1 MLADVREDMIKSL
14 VLTLPLKRI
23 DAQIINEID
32 KYTDMNQI
40 LDMAEQIKD
49 IDTKKTTPTAHPLK
63 INQRL
68 REDKVTEIN
77 LRDALQ
83 SIAINYVELGL
94 YLVPQVIE

>member
-1 MLADVREDMIKSL
+1 MPLSRDKIAKIAHMARLHLAEDEL
-14 VLTLPLKRI
+14 
-23 DAQIINEID
+23 D
-32 KYTDMNQI
+32 KYTDINQI

-49 IDTKKTTPTAHPLK
+49 IDTKKTTPTSHPLK

-77 LRDALQ
+77 LRDILQ